1 VLLLLDS
8 RAVWVVALTCRS
20 RDEPVGCRQTA
31 VPNGGTRHRQALE
44 AVGRLCVAGLSVRLV
59 TARRWEFLEGI
70 VTSVSEGPRLVTRDS
85 RTARRA
91 GWEEMLG
98 GRGAATATRR
108 KEQTCTT

>member
-1 VLLLLDS
+1 MRPRRRW
-8 RAVWVVALTCRS
+8 RAAAAAALALRPTVAAAAA
-20 RDEPVGCRQTA
+20 P
-31 VPNGGTRHRQALE
+31 

-70 VTSVSEGPRLVTRDS
+70 VTSVSEGPRLVTRDA